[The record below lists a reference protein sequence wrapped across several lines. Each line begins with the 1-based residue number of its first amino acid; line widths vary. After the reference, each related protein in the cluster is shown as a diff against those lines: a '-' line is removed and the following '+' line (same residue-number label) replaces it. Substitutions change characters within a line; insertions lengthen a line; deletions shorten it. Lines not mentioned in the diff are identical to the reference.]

1 MFRGFAITLGMGQI
15 RVEKPRQHFNPWQRT
30 IGLSCKAGAG
40 PRTRRV
46 LDKTK
51 RVVGS
56 MVKLKHV
63 QNMNRPLTS
72 VQNMFSICPK
82 RYGMNVPI
90 LVYHCL
96 TNLAQNRFIFMA
108 QSNIQSKIYIFCV
121 FSGPDLTH
129 ILFTHEEEIVFGIFA
144 EACIPSLEGSCK
156 CLSLTLIIPLTSLSS
171 EIRHAILR

>member
-1 MFRGFAITLGMGQI
+1 MFAAILL
-15 RVEKPRQHFNPWQRT
+15 P
-30 IGLSCKAGAG
+30 LLCGAG
-40 PRTRRV
+40 NLHTAAERCLAEYQTGKTV
-46 LDKTK
+46 FDKDQT
-51 RVVGS
+51 VAGS
-56 MVKLKHV
+56 MEKHRQV
-63 QNMNRPLTS
+63 PNMNTPLIS
-72 VQNMFSICPK
+72 IRQMFSMRAK
-82 RYGMNVPI
+82 WSDVNVPI

>member
-1 MFRGFAITLGMGQI
+1 MG
-15 RVEKPRQHFNPWQRT
+15 T
-30 IGLSCKAGAG
+30 IGLGCKAGAR

-56 MVKLKHV
+56 MAKLEHV

-90 LVYHCL
+90 LVYNCWP
-96 TNLAQNRFIFMA
+96 NLAQNRFTFMA
-108 QSNIQSKIYIFCV
+108 QSDIKVKIYIFCV

-129 ILFTHEEEIVFGIFA
+129 VPVS
-144 EACIPSLEGSCK
+144 ACSGKYGKTNPRFSGGNALHVSFRLSVVNSC
-156 CLSLTLIIPLTSLSS
+156 
-171 EIRHAILR
+171 RG